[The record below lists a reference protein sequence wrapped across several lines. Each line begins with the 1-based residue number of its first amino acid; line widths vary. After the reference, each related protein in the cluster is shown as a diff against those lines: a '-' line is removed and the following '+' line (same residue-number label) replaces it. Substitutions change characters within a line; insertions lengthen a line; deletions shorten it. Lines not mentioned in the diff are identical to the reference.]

1 MYTKCKTKLS
11 IACAGQYVNTCEASG
26 AKSVTV
32 KNNLPDWMGMPIL
45 TFVCTENS
53 ECDCFF
59 FAPFLVLHYCLGVIS
74 VECTCLYTEMYSW
87 AGSVM

>member
-32 KNNLPDWMGMPIL
+32 KNNLPD
-45 TFVCTENS
+45 
-53 ECDCFF
+53 
-59 FAPFLVLHYCLGVIS
+59 
-74 VECTCLYTEMYSW
+74 
-87 AGSVM
+87 